1 VGWNLASNALVG
13 VSYGWHVAFCIPQLR
28 ILFLLFS
35 SKHAIPEI
43 HPETSSQNFI
53 PSSPAFLTMERPFDS
68 QPDLFF
74 ARLNAGSSTD
84 ALFDDI
90 IPSSIEGLS
99 ESGVQGPMSRI
110 SSLASLQ
117 KRKRL
122 SREALTSSNP
132 DEKAL
137 DEAYGKLKELVRY
150 SNRIE
155 GLHEDRSKAGAVGSL
170 SRDITKAVKAR
181 QAEALASFHTA
192 LSSFTKTKMDIPGC
206 AICHSTYVEVG
217 AVKPENCGHIVC
229 DGCFEKLA
237 KPECPRCRRALGEG
251 TRVYV

>member
-1 VGWNLASNALVG
+1 
-13 VSYGWHVAFCIPQLR
+13 
-28 ILFLLFS
+28 
-35 SKHAIPEI
+35 
-43 HPETSSQNFI
+43 
-53 PSSPAFLTMERPFDS
+53 MESPFDS
-68 QPDLFF
+68 QPDLLF

-90 IPSSIEGLS
+90 IPSSIEPGL
-99 ESGVQGPMSRI
+99 

-122 SREALTSSNP
+122 SREASTSSHP

-155 GLHEDRSKAGAVGSL
+155 ALHKDRSNAGAVGSL
-170 SRDITKAVKAR
+170 TRDITKAVKAR

-192 LSSFTKTKMDIPGC
+192 LSSFTKTKMDILGC
-206 AICHSTYVEVG
+206 AICHSTYLEVG